1 MNVVV
6 LVPNSATPAKTHRRV
21 ALVVGGTLVLILGVL
36 FVRWGMQ
43 TRQSAVRL
51 GMELSLRQVAQAAR
65 AYQQQY
71 NAAPTLD
78 TLVESGWLD
87 PLSLRGFS
95 RCETPSV
102 QPGVPTLLL
111 VQTVPC
117 RAVRRGE
124 PWGGPGETTDRDLP
138 ACRYVL
144 MDDWSVHEIE
154 ESVYQRDLAG
164 RTRLRPAAN

>member
-1 MNVVV
+1 MVT
-6 LVPNSATPAKTHRRV
+6 LSRSSPAPARTYRH
-21 ALVVGGTLVLILGVL
+21 AAWVVGGTLVLILGVL

-51 GMELSLRQVAQAAR
+51 GMQLRLRQVAQAAA

-71 NAAPTLD
+71 SAAPTLH
-78 TLVESGWLD
+78 TLVASGWLD
-87 PLSLRGFS
+87 PDSLRDFS
-95 RCETPSV
+95 RCETSSVHPGEPS
-102 QPGVPTLLL
+102 PLL

-117 RAVRRGE
+117 RAVRTGE

-144 MDDWSVHEIE
+144 MDDWSVREIE
-154 ESVYQRDLAG
+154 ESDYQRDLAG
-164 RTRLRPAAN
+164 RTRLLPAAK